1 MSLDVACSAN
11 PARGQPNRAPLRP
24 AAGRGAWLVPD
35 VSLVASFATLFYC
48 LTLFNGVQ
56 KLFRDSDSGWHIRTG
71 ESILAGGALP
81 RSDPYSF
88 TRSGQ
93 PWFAWEW
100 GSDVLMGAAHR
111 LGGLPGVVL
120 LYALAIAA
128 GVWLWFRLHW
138 ASGGNF
144 FLACALA
151 APMLST
157 ANLHWHARPHVLS
170 WLLLLA
176 AVWYAERLSA
186 GSRWHRHS
194 WLWVSL
200 CTALWANLH
209 ASFFFAPAIALLY
222 AAAHFARPLIWD
234 LDAAGNASEAVKEC
248 PPPSGQQDRRPGACA
263 TSAASQSCGAG
274 PRPALAFFHS
284 FSGINAAAER
294 RKARWFLWAAASA
307 LLGSLL
313 NPYGWN
319 LHRHVLGYLADRE
332 LLARVGEFQ
341 SFNFHAQGAFQILL
355 ALGVAALGA
364 VLALGQ
370 RKLAQFLLSVAL
382 IGMALRSARG
392 LPMVALL
399 LLPLA
404 NGAIT
409 QALRGSRN
417 LQPRLRRVLDRFL
430 DYSDRLRGL
439 EVALDGRVWASAV
452 VLISLGWLTLP
463 AVAARTGFPP
473 DQFPTAA
480 AAAIEK
486 LPEGIRL
493 LAPDKYGG
501 YLIYRFQGKRKVFCD
516 GRSDF
521 YGAGFMQQY
530 IRLMQVRPG
539 WRAQLDTMGFTHALL
554 PNDYSLLEALEQLGW
569 KRLYRDSVATLLE
582 KPSAQPGKA
591 DG

>member
-234 LDAAGNASEAVKEC
+234 LDAA
-248 PPPSGQQDRRPGACA
+248 
-263 TSAASQSCGAG
+263 
-274 PRPALAFFHS
+274 
-284 FSGINAAAER
+284 AER

-332 LLARVGEFQ
+332 LLAHVGEFQ

>member
-1 MSLDVACSAN
+1 VSVDVACSAN
-11 PARGQPNRAPLRP
+11 PARGEPHRARAPS
-24 AAGRGAWLVPD
+24 AAGRSAWLVPD
-35 VSLVASFATLFYC
+35 VSLAASFVTLFYC
-48 LTLFNGVQ
+48 LTLFNGLQ
-56 KLFRDSDSGWHIRTG
+56 NLFRDSDSGWHIRTG
-71 ESILAGGALP
+71 EAILANATLP

-100 GSDVLMGAAHR
+100 GSDVMMGAAHR
-111 LGGLPGVVL
+111 LGGLAGVAL
-120 LYALAIAA
+120 LYALAIAT

-157 ANLHWHARPHVLS
+157 ASLHWHARPHVLS

-176 AVWYAERLSA
+176 AVWYAEKTS
-186 GSRWHRHS
+186 SSSVWHRQECM
-194 WLWVSL
+194 WV
-200 CTALWANLH
+200 ALGAAVWANVH

-222 AAAHFARPLIWD
+222 AGAHFARPLIWD
-234 LDAAGNASEAVKEC
+234 LDA
-248 PPPSGQQDRRPGACA
+248 
-263 TSAASQSCGAG
+263 T
-274 PRPALAFFHS
+274 
-284 FSGINAAAER
+284 AER
-294 RKARWFLWAAASA
+294 RKAHWFLWAAASA

-370 RKLAQFLLSVAL
+370 GKLAQFLLSVAL
-382 IGMALRSARG
+382 LGMALRSARG
-392 LPMVALL
+392 LPLAALL

-409 QALRGSRN
+409 RALRGSRN
-417 LQPRLRRVLDRFL
+417 LQPRLRRRLDGFL
-430 DYSDRLRGL
+430 DYSDRLRSL
-439 EVALDGRVWASAV
+439 EAALDGRVWVPTV
-452 VLISLGWLTLP
+452 VLICLGWLALP
-463 AVAARTGFPP
+463 GVAARAGFPP

-480 AAAIEK
+480 TAALEK

-521 YGAGFMQQY
+521 YGAGFMEQY

-539 WRAQLDTMGFTHALL
+539 WRAQLDRIGFTHALL
-554 PNDYSLLEALEQLGW
+554 PNDYSLLEALEGLGW
-569 KRLYRDSVATLLE
+569 KRLYRDGVATLLAA
-582 KPSAQPGKA
+582 SR
-591 DG
+591 